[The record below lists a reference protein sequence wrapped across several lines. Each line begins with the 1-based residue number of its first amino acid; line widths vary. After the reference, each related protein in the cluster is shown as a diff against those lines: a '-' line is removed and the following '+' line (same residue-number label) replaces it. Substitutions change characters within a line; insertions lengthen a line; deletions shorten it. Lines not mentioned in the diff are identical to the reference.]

1 MRNNILECAAPAR
14 LRGGAMYCSKC
25 GANVADGTA
34 FCSACGQPM
43 VGFSVG
49 PAAAAVPAAAG
60 GTFYA
65 PPAQAGWQ
73 TPATR
78 PAVAY
83 AGFWLRVVAFIIDAL
98 VLYFVGMILFL
109 PFAGSMGMRGM
120 MTGRPPNLE
129 GLLPMIHAM
138 IRLTLLRTI
147 LNWLYFSL
155 LESSAWQAT
164 LGKKALGLEVT
175 DLDGNRIG
183 FGRATGRFFAKII
196 SSIILGIG
204 YLMAGFTEKKQALH
218 DILAGTLVIR
228 KV

>member
-1 MRNNILECAAPAR
+1 
-14 LRGGAMYCSKC
+14 MYCSKC

-49 PAAAAVPAAAG
+49 QAAAVPPPEPG
-60 GTFYA
+60 GTVYA

-73 TPATR
+73 APAAR

-83 AGFWLRVVAFIIDAL
+83 AGFWLRFVAFIIDQL
-98 VLYFVGMILFL
+98 LLYFVAMILFL
-109 PFAGSMGMRGM
+109 PFAASMGMRGM
-120 MTGRPPNLE
+120 MMGRPRDLQA
-129 GLLPMIHAM
+129 LFPMIHAM
-138 IRLTLLRTI
+138 LRLALLRI
-147 LNWLYFSL
+147 VLHWLYYSL

-183 FGRATGRFFAKII
+183 FGRATGRFFAKFI
-196 SSIILGIG
+196 SWIILLIG
-204 YLMAGFTEKKQALH
+204 YIMAGFTEKKQALH

-228 KV
+228 KL

>member
-1 MRNNILECAAPAR
+1 
-14 LRGGAMYCSKC
+14 MYCSKC
-25 GANVADGTA
+25 GANLADGTA

-49 PAAAAVPAAAG
+49 RQAPAQAPAVAG
-60 GTFYA
+60 GTVYE
-65 PPAQAGWQ
+65 PPAEAGWQ
-73 TPATR
+73 TPAAR

-98 VLYFVGMILFL
+98 VLYFVGMILLL
-109 PFAGSMGMRGM
+109 PFAASMGMRGM
-120 MTGRPPNLE
+120 LTGRPPDLQA
-129 GLLPMIHAM
+129 LLPMIRAV
-138 IRLTLLRTI
+138 IRLALLRTI
-147 LNWLYFSL
+147 LNWLYYSL

-175 DLDGNRIG
+175 DLDGNRIS

-228 KV
+228 KL